1 MKEIR
6 SALSAGHIVVLV
18 TDVQRSA
25 SFYDRIG
32 LPAFLVTASVAIIEL
47 RGGTHL
53 LLAVPGTDDSA
64 GMVSSRY
71 GQMAPTT
78 GETFDLMIE
87 GNTRQDL
94 EAYRKSLLDK
104 GVEAGEIADERY
116 FGHYFFS
123 VRDPDGNVITVYT
136 SHEIKYLDQSTA
148 SG

>member
-18 TDVQRSA
+18 EDLQRSA
-25 SFYDRIG
+25 QFYDRIG
-32 LPAFLVTASVAIIEL
+32 LPAFMVTDDIAIVEL

-53 LLAVPGTDDSA
+53 ILAVPDTDESA

-71 GQMAPTT
+71 GQMAPAT
-78 GETFDLMIE
+78 GECFDLMIE

-94 EAYRKSLLDK
+94 EAYQKGLLDR
-104 GVEAGEIADERY
+104 GVEAGEIGDEEY
-116 FGHYFFS
+116 FGHHFFP

-136 SHEIKYLDQSTA
+136 SHEIRYWDGFGA
-148 SG
+148 SD